1 MLSAAGQLFMAIV
14 TAIGEAL
21 PQVLDTA
28 GQMLSDLWNRISS
41 FDLASAGADLVQGLI
56 NGIGGAI
63 GGVADALIGGLQSAV
78 DSALSFLGIASPSKL
93 FDWVG
98 QMSMEGL
105 AGGIEDTAA
114 KAEKATEKAVQ
125 AIAGEMQSGMTFGD
139 IEGPTIR
146 TTYRTAERQPTMT
159 DAERQIITALH
170 ELRQAIPTGVYLDS
184 DSLVGQLAPDMSRA
198 IVGV

>member
-1 MLSAAGQLFMAIV
+1 
-14 TAIGEAL
+14 
-21 PQVLDTA
+21 
-28 GQMLSDLWNRISS
+28 
-41 FDLASAGADLVQGLI
+41 
-56 NGIGGAI
+56 
-63 GGVADALIGGLQSAV
+63 
-78 DSALSFLGIASPSKL
+78 
-93 FDWVG
+93 
-98 QMSMEGL
+98 MSMEGL
-105 AGGIEDTAA
+105 AGGIEDTAD
-114 KAEKATEKAVQ
+114 KAEKATEKAVKGVYGSASGTIASLK

-139 IEGPTIR
+139 IDGQTIR